1 MHMNVEWDPAK
12 GTANLKRHG
21 VTFEEASTVLLDP
34 LALAQEDAL
43 LVDESRWVVIGMSA
57 RTRLLTVVYTL
68 RREDRIRLI
77 SARKATRREARF
89 HA

>member
-1 MHMNVEWDPAK
+1 MNVDWDPAK